1 VIGKPAP
8 GFELTAGDGKTYR
21 LSDCLGKPVVLVFY
35 PMDNT
40 PGCNKQLSA
49 LRDDQDKFD
58 RAGAVI
64 FGVNPAGAE
73 SHRQFC
79 DGFRFSFPLLSDPG
93 MAIARA
99 YGAARGSHNR
109 RTVVV
114 IGADG
119 VVKFHRYGMPTDDE
133 ILEAV
138 R

>member
-1 VIGKPAP
+1 MIGKPAP
-8 GFELTAGDGKTYR
+8 GFELPAGDGKTYR
-21 LSDCLGKPVVLVFY
+21 LSDCAGKPVVLVFY

-49 LRDDQDKFD
+49 LRDDKDKFEQ
-58 RAGAVI
+58 AGALI
-64 FGVNPAGAE
+64 FGVNPAGQD
-73 SHRQFC
+73 SHRKFC
-79 DGFRFSFPLLSDPG
+79 DGFGFTFPLLCDAD
-93 MAIARA
+93 MKVAQA
-99 YGAARGSHNR
+99 YGAAGSRTNR

-114 IGADG
+114 IGRDG

>member
-8 GFELTAGDGKTYR
+8 PFSLTASDGKTYT
-21 LSDCLGKPVVLVFY
+21 LEGCAGKPVVLVFY

-49 LRDDQDKFD
+49 LRDDKDKFD
-58 RAGAVI
+58 RAGALI
-64 FGVNPAGAE
+64 FGVNPASAE
-73 SHRQFC
+73 RHQQFC
-79 DGFRFSFPLLSDPG
+79 DGFAFTFPLLSDPG
-93 MAIARA
+93 LKVAEA
-99 YGAARGSHNR
+99 YGAARGTYNK

-114 IGADG
+114 IGPDG
-119 VVKFHRYGMPTDDE
+119 VVKFHRHGMPTDDE

>member
-8 GFELTAGDGKTYR
+8 GFALSAGDGKTYR
-21 LSDCLGKPVVLVFY
+21 LEDCAGKPVVLVFY

-58 RAGAVI
+58 RAGAVL
-64 FGVNPAGAE
+64 FGVNPAGVDD
-73 SHRQFC
+73 HRKFC
-79 DGFRFSFPLLSDPG
+79 DGFGFRFPLLSDPE
-93 MAIARA
+93 MKVARA
-99 YGAARGSHNR
+99 YGAAGSSMNR

-114 IGADG
+114 IGSDG
-119 VVKFHRYGMPTDDE
+119 LVKFHRHGMPTDDE
-133 ILEAV
+133 ILEAL

>member
-1 VIGKPAP
+1 MIGTPAP
-8 GFELTAGDGKTYR
+8 GFSLTAGDGKTYR
-21 LSDCLGKPVVLVFY
+21 LQDCAGKPVVLVFY

-58 RAGAVI
+58 RAGALV
-64 FGVNPAGAE
+64 FGVNPAGLD
-73 SHRQFC
+73 SHKKFC
-79 DGFRFSFPLLSDPG
+79 DGFGFNFPLLSDPG
-93 MAIARA
+93 MKVAQA
-99 YGAARGSHNR
+99 YGAAKGSTNR

-114 IGADG
+114 IGPDG
-119 VVKFHRYGMPTDDE
+119 IVKFHRYGMPTDDE